1 MIVAVVAVRMMQP
14 AVDKVIEVVAV
25 RNHLVSAIDVVTLAV
40 NRLALVGI
48 RVAYLDTVFVVMIFV
63 RMMQVAAVQVIDMA
77 FVLNTRVATVLAVNV
92 LVSVVYFVFH

>member
-14 AVDKVIEVVAV
+14 AVDKVIEVIAV

-40 NRLALVGI
+40 NRLALAGI

-63 RMMQVAAVQVIDMA
+63 RMMQVAVVQVIDMSP
-77 FVLNTRVATVLAVNV
+77 VLDTRMTTVLAVNM